1 MVMTQGPEQTAPST
15 QSPGWGWSIAAM
27 VLGVLAVFVAPVLT
41 GLLAFSAGVAGY
53 KRDPSLGRWAIAVAI
68 AGTVAG
74 CIWFYGIRDNT
85 LLEFR

>member
-1 MVMTQGPEQTAPST
+1 MTQGPEQAAPSA
-15 QSPGWGWSIAAM
+15 QSSGRGWNVAAM

-41 GLLAFSAGVAGY
+41 GLLAFSAGIAGY
-53 KRDPSLGRWAIAVAI
+53 KHDPSLGRWAIAVAI

-85 LLEFR
+85 FLEFR